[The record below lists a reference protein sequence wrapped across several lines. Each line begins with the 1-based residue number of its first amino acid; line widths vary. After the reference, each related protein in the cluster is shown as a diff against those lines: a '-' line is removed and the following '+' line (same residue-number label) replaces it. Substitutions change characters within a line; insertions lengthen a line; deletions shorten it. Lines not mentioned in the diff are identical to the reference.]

1 MTLKTYMTQN
11 GLQVLYRNIEARLDE
26 RETVLKENILQE
38 MPGITIV
45 EVKDQ
50 IKDEVKDEIKQEV
63 KGEIKQEVK
72 GEVKDELRDELKDQI
87 KQEVLD
93 ELTPGS
99 GGSGGSDDIERVSD
113 DDIDNLFG

>member
-38 MPGITIV
+38 MPGTTIV

-50 IKDEVKDEIKQEV
+50 IKGEVKD
-63 KGEIKQEVK
+63 EIKQEVK